1 MSLADKMKDFKGKS
15 IEFMENREAG
25 KMSDLIDTEKT
36 IIDFDIINSRK
47 QKKSFAVFI
56 LKEDEKNYY
65 FGGQVLTDFLL
76 SLTNEE
82 ADELRAE
89 GCKVKFTKAKS
100 ENGFSYT
107 NIDFV

>member
-56 LKEDEKNYY
+56 IKEDDKKYY

-76 SLTNEE
+76 SLNNEE
-82 ADELRAE
+82 AEELRKD
-89 GCKVKFTKAKS
+89 GVKVYFTKVKS
-100 ENGFSYT
+100 ENGFNYT
-107 NIDFV
+107 NIEFV

>member
-1 MSLADKMKDFKGKS
+1 MSLQDKMKDFKGKS

-25 KMSDLIDTEKT
+25 KMAELIDKEAT

-47 QKKSFAVFI
+47 QKKSFAAFI
-56 LKEDEKNYY
+56 IKEDDKHYY

-76 SLTNEE
+76 SLNNEE
-82 ADELRAE
+82 ADELRQKGAR
-89 GCKVKFTKAKS
+89 VKFTKAKS

>member
-1 MSLADKMKDFKGKS
+1 MSLADKMKDFKGKT

-25 KMSDLIDTEKT
+25 VMNDLIDTEKT
-36 IIDFDIINSRK
+36 IVDFDIINSRK

-56 LKEDEKNYY
+56 LKEDDKNYY

-76 SLTNEE
+76 SLNNEE
-82 ADELRAE
+82 AEELRTK
-89 GCKVKFTKAKS
+89 GCRVKFLKVKS
-100 ENGFSYT
+100 ENGFTYT